1 MRKTECL
8 AMILAGGQGSRL
20 GALTK
25 NIAKP
30 AVPFGGKYR
39 IIDFPL
45 SNCANSGIET
55 VGVLTQYRPLELHTY
70 LGTGEAWN
78 LDRKNGGVYILP
90 PYAREKGA
98 DWYKGT
104 ADAIYQNINFINKAN
119 PDYVLILSG
128 DHIYTMDYAK
138 MIEAHK
144 MNKAEAT
151 ADAIYQNIN
160 FINKA
165 NPDYVLILSG
175 DHIYTMDYAKMIE
188 AHKMNKAEATIG
200 VIKVPMKE
208 ASRFG
213 IMSTDKEGRITKFAE
228 KPAKPESNLASMGIY
243 IFSWNFLR
251 EYLENDA
258 KEETSSHDFGKNIIP
273 KMLADQA
280 RLYSYAF
287 EGYWKDVGT
296 IDSLWEANMDLL
308 KEKQPFEMNGKWK
321 IYSVDMAM
329 PPHYVGPKAKIKN
342 SLVSEG
348 SMICG
353 EVKNSVIFPGVRIAK
368 GAKVSNSVIMPFAK
382 IEADAVV
389 EKAIVAQNSKIEAT
403 AQVGS
408 DDGTI
413 VVIPEGE
420 TVRPMVVSDATEN
433 VNVG

>member
-151 ADAIYQNIN
+151 
-160 FINKA
+160 
-165 NPDYVLILSG
+165 
-175 DHIYTMDYAKMIE
+175 
-188 AHKMNKAEATIG
+188 IG

-243 IFSWNFLR
+243 IFNWKQLR
-251 EYLENDA
+251 
-258 KEETSSHDFGKNIIP
+258 KELISDMTAEGSHHDFGKDIIP
-273 KMLADQA
+273 NFLNANK
-280 RLYSYAF
+280 RLYAYKF

-308 KEKQPFEMNGKWK
+308 NKNNELNLDDPNWK
-321 IYSVDMAM
+321 IYTEDI
-329 PPHYVGPKAKIKN
+329 PTLPHYVGPTGKVEHCYINQGAIIRGEAVDSVLFN
-342 SLVSEG
+342 NVEIDEDAYVSQAVL
-348 SMICG
+348 MPN
-353 EVKNSVIFPGVRIAK
+353 VKVGK
-368 GAKVSNSVIMPFAK
+368 GAKIYR
-382 IEADAVV
+382 
-389 EKAIVAQNSKIEAT
+389 AICCW
-403 AQVGS
+403 
-408 DDGTI
+408 
-413 VVIPEGE
+413 
-420 TVRPMVVSDATEN
+420 
-433 VNVG
+433 

>member
-1 MRKTECL
+1 
-8 AMILAGGQGSRL
+8 MILAGGQGSRL

-104 ADAIYQNINFINKAN
+104 ADAIYQNINFIEKAS
-119 PDYVLILSG
+119 PKYVLVLSG
-128 DHIYTMDYAK
+128 DHIYTMDYSW
-138 MIEAHK
+138 MIE
-144 MNKAEAT
+144 E
-151 ADAIYQNIN
+151 
-160 FINKA
+160 
-165 NPDYVLILSG
+165 
-175 DHIYTMDYAKMIE
+175 
-188 AHKMNKAEATIG
+188 HKMNKAEATIG

-213 IMSTDKEGRITKFAE
+213 IMSTDKTGRITKFVE

-243 IFSWNFLR
+243 VFNWDTLR
-251 EYLENDA
+251 EYLVEDA
-258 KEETSSHDFGKNIIP
+258 KDENSSHDFGKNIIP
-273 KMLADQA
+273 KMLADNIA
-280 RLYSYAF
+280 LYSYAF
-287 EGYWKDVGT
+287 DGYWKDVGT

-308 KEKQPFEMNGKWK
+308 KEKQPFELNGKWK

-329 PPHYVGPKAKIKN
+329 PPHYVGPKAKVKN
-342 SLVSEG
+342 PLVSEG

-353 EVKNSVIFPGVRIAK
+353 EVRNSVIFPGVHIAK
-368 GAKVSNSVIMPFAK
+368 GAKVVNSVIMPFTR
-382 IEADAVV
+382 IEANAVV
-389 EKAIVAQNSKIEAT
+389 DKSIVAQDCVIEAK
-403 AQVGS
+403 AHVGH
-408 DDGTI
+408 DDGSI
-413 VVIPEGE
+413 EVVPEGE
-420 TVRPMVVSDATEN
+420 TIRAVLADDTSADSVN

>member
-1 MRKTECL
+1 M
-8 AMILAGGQGSRL
+8 
-20 GALTK
+20 
-25 NIAKP
+25 
-30 AVPFGGKYR
+30 
-39 IIDFPL
+39 

-151 ADAIYQNIN
+151 
-160 FINKA
+160 
-165 NPDYVLILSG
+165 
-175 DHIYTMDYAKMIE
+175 
-188 AHKMNKAEATIG
+188 IG

-243 IFSWNFLR
+243 IFKWKLIR
-251 EYLENDA
+251 QYLIDDGNDP
-258 KEETSSHDFGKNIIP
+258 ESEHDFGKNIIP
-273 KMLADQA
+273 RMLEDGRKMYA
-280 RLYSYAF
+280 YSF
-287 EGYWKDVGT
+287 DGYWRDVGT
-296 IDSLWEANMDLL
+296 IDSLWEANMELIDIIPIFNLY
-308 KEKQPFEMNGKWK
+308 EEFWK
-321 IYSVDMAM
+321 IYTNNSII
-329 PPHYVGPKAKIKN
+329 PPQYISKEAVIDRSIIGDGAEIYGEIHNCVIGAGVVVGQ
-342 SLVSEG
+342 G
-348 SMICG
+348 C
-353 EVKNSVIFPGVRIAK
+353 VIRDSIIMQDVTIG
-368 GAKVSNSVIMPFAK
+368 NDCVI
-382 IEADAVV
+382 D
-389 EKAIVAQNSKIEAT
+389 KAIIAENVKVGDNVTLGIGNEAPNKLRSDIYNSGL
-403 AQVGS
+403 V
-408 DDGTI
+408 TI
-413 VVIPEGE
+413 GENSVIPEGVQIGKNTAISGVTSSEDYIDGVLASGE
-420 TVRPMVVSDATEN
+420 TLIKAGDRV
-433 VNVG
+433 